1 MEKVAVQSSR
11 IRKGGPDPRLEPAQ
25 KKFDGEN
32 TFFLDDRKQNYTTTT
47 AYSAADATINECSH
61 SSLYTLANAR

>member
-32 TFFLDDRKQNYTTTT
+32 TFFFWMTDQQLRRVQ
-47 AYSAADATINECSH
+47 
-61 SSLYTLANAR
+61 